1 MLVIESDTCAS
12 GFIPR
17 ASNAPRASAKASL
30 TGFRGSSRAYERQ
43 NKIIIIH
50 ACQIEVFERVGNGST
65 DGT

>member
-1 MLVIESDTCAS
+1 MIESDTCAS

-30 TGFRGSSRAYERQ
+30 TGFRGSSRAYDRQ
-43 NKIIIIH
+43 NKTIIIH
-50 ACQIEVFERVGNGST
+50 ACQIKVFARVGNGSS